1 MVEESKHEYANVSKL
16 EGRKWAMPNH
26 TLCIRVPVGSD
37 RVMLVYPEEKG
48 QQVSILLVD
57 KDDYSKQYDGMIV
70 KVNSDEFDIV
80 HVEVS

>member
-1 MVEESKHEYANVSKL
+1 MVEESKHEYSNVSKL
-16 EGRKWAMPNH
+16 KGRKWTMPNH

-57 KDDYSKQYDGMIV
+57 KDDYSKQYDVVIV
-70 KVNSDEFDIV
+70 KVNSNELGVI
-80 HVEVS
+80 HVEV